1 MSGLIRKVIIPV
13 AGYGTRFLPA
23 TKAQPKEMLP
33 VVDKPVLQYI
43 VEEAVASGIEDII
56 LVTSATKRAVEDH
69 FDHSFELERWLEK
82 QGKTEALAEVRK
94 IAELANFIFLRQKG
108 PYGNGTPILNARHL
122 IGDEPFAV
130 IWGDEPIFSQTP
142 RLQQLISVYER
153 YHGPVLTG
161 YEVDDEGTNKYGI
174 IKSHLLEGNVYQVD
188 GIVEKPGPKDAPSR
202 LAALGGYVLTP
213 EIFDLLAATAPGRGG
228 EVWLVDAI
236 ARLRET
242 RTVYACKI
250 EGTYYDLGSK
260 LGWLEANVSLG
271 LQHPGIGEPLR
282 KFLSRLV

>member
-1 MSGLIRKVIIPV
+1 MPKPIRKVIIPV

-33 VVDKPVLQYI
+33 VVDKPILQYI

-56 LVTSATKRAVEDH
+56 MVTSATKRAVEDH
-69 FDHSFELERWLEK
+69 FDHSTELEAWLEK
-82 QGKTEALAEVRK
+82 QGKTGALKEVK
-94 IAELANFIFLRQKG
+94 QIADIANFIFIRQKG

-130 IWGDEPIFSQTP
+130 IWGDEPIFSTTP
-142 RLQQLISVYER
+142 RLKQLIDVYER

-161 YEVDDEGTNKYGI
+161 YEVDDEGTQKYGI
-174 IKSHLLEGNVYQVD
+174 IKSHQLEDNVYQVD
-188 GIVEKPGPKDAPSR
+188 SIIEKPGPGAAPSR
-202 LAALGGYVLTP
+202 LASLGGYVLTP
-213 EIFDLLAATAPGRGG
+213 DIFDHLAATTPGRGG

-236 ARLRET
+236 AKLSGVRP
-242 RTVYACKI
+242 VYACKI

-260 LGWLEANVSLG
+260 LGWLKANVALG
-271 LQHPGIGEPLR
+271 LGHPELAEAFA
-282 KFLSRLV
+282 KYLQSVV